1 LKQRNS
7 FFKKKVIA
15 YLLGFSCL
23 ISLSILIWAPKP
35 DSSSL
40 QNLSQA
46 DSLIYNELG
55 RFNIHPNQISS
66 YPVKVDS
73 VFTRKVY
80 YVDVPPTFSKTQL
93 HADLNRQFH
102 DYEVKTPARVNLMDK
117 TMDIYLYHN
126 QSIIRTLHL
135 RNDQSIQIKHYIAS
149 IIMTFDE
156 VPSNE
161 LIQDLISFGEP
172 IPLVV
177 SVHSAMRADEVKK
190 QLSRIYNRLGVW
202 LKNDDGQNLLEN
214 HETTNALKE
223 LKHLQEIAPGT
234 PVISF
239 ANLESEPVTDFK
251 EALTRLDL
259 TYIDV
264 HNALILDPA
273 SGEADFKA
281 ELQQWVNR
289 ARQGERPVALIKGNV
304 QSLRWLYEVLPDL
317 KKKGLVIRPP
327 SKLTF

>member
-1 LKQRNS
+1 M
-7 FFKKKVIA
+7 
-15 YLLGFSCL
+15 LGFSCL

-35 DSSSL
+35 KSSTL
-40 QNLSQA
+40 QNISQA

-55 RFNIHPNQISS
+55 RFNIQSDQISS

-73 VFTRKVY
+73 IFTRKVY

-102 DYEVKTPARVNLMDK
+102 AYKVKTPARVDLIDK

-135 RNDQSIQIKHYIAS
+135 RNDQSLQIKHYIAS
-149 IIMTFDE
+149 IIITFDE
-156 VPSNE
+156 VPSTE
-161 LIQDLISFGEP
+161 LIQNLISFGEP

-177 SVHSAMRADEVKK
+177 SVHSAMRAEEVKK

-202 LKNDDGQNLLEN
+202 LKNDDNQNLLEN

-234 PVISF
+234 PVVSF
-239 ANLESEPVTDFK
+239 ANLESEPVTEFK
-251 EALTRLDL
+251 NALTRLDL
-259 TYIDV
+259 TFIDV

-281 ELQQWVNR
+281 ELKQWVNR

-304 QSLRWLYEVLPDL
+304 QSLRWLHEVLPDL

-327 SKLTF
+327 SQLTF